1 MGCYIFSF
9 GMKGN
14 NSTKAYNFLD
24 LAQLSLNFLVKI
36 SDFSF
41 GLQVTITPTASPS
54 VSLILPSALCVL
66 DLNWSSPPV

>member
-1 MGCYIFSF
+1 MGCYAFSF

-24 LAQLSLNFLVKI
+24 LAQLFLNFPVKV

-41 GLQVTITPTASPS
+41 GLQGHDYTDCFPVG
-54 VSLILPSALCVL
+54 LL
-66 DLNWSSPPV
+66 DLAFRVVCA